1 MKIDIFFRL
10 GLLEGAEDFVSN
22 RNRVGQTFQSR
33 SKLFKFVV
41 SEITV
46 SRTGGENEVV
56 VAHRHMLAICV
67 VYKNAALRF
76 IHAGNLAHDHR
87 CIFMSSQY
95 FADWRTHLRWSEY
108 RGRYLIKKR
117 RKNMMVRSVNENDF
131 DRRFAKGFG
140 RSQTTKPA
148 ADDYYARC
156 VGVPLIRTID
166 RIEISIVHSS
176 VSQAFEVPNL
186 RESFFLPC

>member
-46 SRTGGENEVV
+46 SRTGDENEVV

-67 VYKNAALRF
+67 VYKNAALRY
-76 IHAGNLAHDHR
+76 IHAANLAHDHR
-87 CIFMSSQY
+87 CIFTSSQHL
-95 FADWRTHLRWSEY
+95 ADSRTHLR
-108 RGRYLIKKR
+108 R
-117 RKNMMVRSVNENDF
+117 R
-131 DRRFAKGFG
+131 
-140 RSQTTKPA
+140 TYT
-148 ADDYYARC
+148 
-156 VGVPLIRTID
+156 
-166 RIEISIVHSS
+166 
-176 VSQAFEVPNL
+176 
-186 RESFFLPC
+186 

>member
-1 MKIDIFFRL
+1 DGI
-10 GLLEGAEDFVSN
+10 
-22 RNRVGQTFQSR
+22 GQAFQSR

-56 VAHRHMLAICV
+56 VTHRHMLAIGV
-67 VYKNAALRF
+67 VYKNAALLLV
-76 IHAGNLAHDHR
+76 HAGDLAHDHR

-95 FADWRTHLRWSEY
+95 FADWRTHLRRREY

-117 RKNMMVRSVNENDF
+117 LKNMMVRSIDENDF
-131 DRRFAKGFG
+131 DRRFPKGFG

-148 ADDYYARC
+148 TDDHHPRRLR
-156 VGVPLIRTID
+156 PLLIRTID
-166 RIEISIVHSS
+166 GIEISIIHQFL
-176 VSQAFEVPNL
+176 SQA
-186 RESFFLPC
+186 SKT